1 MLQIEQR
8 MLLFFQNLIFV
19 PYINTAKNLKR
30 KKKKKFFACCIIP
43 RICVRICDSNRIIGG
58 CWGASNFRIS
68 RPVRNVVTPA
78 YKHILA
84 YRVYP

>member
-30 KKKKKFFACCIIP
+30 KKKKK
-43 RICVRICDSNRIIGG
+43 
-58 CWGASNFRIS
+58 NFLPAALYLVYVS
-68 RPVRNVVTPA
+68 EYVTL
-78 YKHILA
+78 IE
-84 YRVYP
+84 